1 MEQAG
6 VTAVPASQVEQGG
19 AGGRQVDSGQ
29 NNGNNIM
36 LHLQVNTRYC
46 RFTSIHYTLHLG
58 LMLCNYHDMMDL
70 PLMFPSR
77 CPPKCGGAAAGVLTT
92 QASQASGGM

>member
-36 LHLQVNTRYC
+36 YYTALTQSIPDTAQYLHPSTT
-46 RFTSIHYTLHLG
+46 RFTL
-58 LMLCNYHDMMDL
+58 
-70 PLMFPSR
+70 
-77 CPPKCGGAAAGVLTT
+77 A
-92 QASQASGGM
+92 

>member
-6 VTAVPASQVEQGG
+6 ATAVPASQVEQGG

-36 LHLQVNTRYC
+36 LHLHSQYP
-46 RFTSIHYTLHLG
+46 ILQIYIYPLH
-58 LMLCNYHDMMDL
+58 
-70 PLMFPSR
+70 
-77 CPPKCGGAAAGVLTT
+77 
-92 QASQASGGM
+92 ASPWPNAL